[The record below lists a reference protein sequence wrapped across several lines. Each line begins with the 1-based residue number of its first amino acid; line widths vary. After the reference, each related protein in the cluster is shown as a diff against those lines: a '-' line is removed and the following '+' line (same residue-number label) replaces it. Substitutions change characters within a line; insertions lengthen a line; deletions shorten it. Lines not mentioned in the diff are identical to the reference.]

1 MKLLSLYLYS
11 IVPLEHKRI
20 NVYARIKDIWL
31 NLYNSLVKKII
42 DEKYKILSFV
52 SRSGLWFC

>member
-11 IVPLEHKRI
+11 IVPLKTNELM
-20 NVYARIKDIWL
+20 YARIKDIWL
-31 NLYNSLVKKII
+31 LICNSFVKKII
-42 DEKYKILSFV
+42 DVKYKILSFV